1 MAVVKPQPWR
11 NVITLKRNTTRQ
23 ENTELSLY
31 FNNLVLYFLLKLN
44 YTEFLKKAK
53 GGTDSY
59 GVKWKPLA
67 EKTIKYK
74 RKKRLLYS
82 GKVAINIRTRQL
94 MIALKPN
101 KFSNGVYV
109 AGPGQRVKVNTTT
122 IYFETK
128 VPYID
133 EVDSVRPVIIDD
145 MDSLV
150 NDAVQASLPKFKA
163 FIRSKGL

>member
-1 MAVVKPQPWR
+1 MAIVKPQPWR
-11 NVITLKRNTTRQ
+11 NVITINRKPTRQ
-23 ENTELSLY
+23 ENTEIALY
-31 FNNLVLYFLLKLN
+31 FNNLVLYNLLKLN

-94 MIALKPN
+94 MTALKPN
-101 KFSNGVYV
+101 KFSNGLYV

-122 IYFETK
+122 IYFETT
-128 VPYID
+128 VPYIE
-133 EVDSVRPVIIDD
+133 EVDAVRPVIIDD
-145 MDSLV
+145 MDSLT
-150 NDAVQASLPKFKA
+150 NDAVQASLPRLKA
-163 FIRSKGL
+163 FLRSKGF